1 MSKVDRQRFIEFVK
15 RSGLVEESVLSA
27 ALERAPVPAP
37 LSPLVG
43 PDAQGSPPLG
53 APIPSGNFENDPA
66 YETNSAADGKTEPSA
81 ANDSPAR
88 CDAEAKQLAD
98 WMVEQRLINRWQAD
112 HLLGGK
118 YKGFMLGKYRLLGHL
133 GTGGMSSVYLA
144 EHPVMERRVAI
155 KVLPRK
161 NVKNP
166 NYLDRFRREARAV
179 ASMDHPNIVRA
190 YDIDNDGDT
199 HFIVMEYVEGRDL
212 QRIVDQDGPAPI
224 DFAADCIG
232 QVAVGLDYA
241 HRQGLIHRDIKPANC
256 LVDTQATVKILD
268 LGLAKFSAEERPA
281 LSSIYNDNV
290 VGTAD
295 YLAPEQAVNSQ
306 TVDSRADIY
315 SLGCTLYFLLT
326 GHPPFPTG
334 TLAERL
340 LKHQSEVPQSIYKS
354 RPDSS
359 PALVDICQR
368 MMTKDKDLRYQ
379 SAAEVAN
386 ALSAFLK
393 SRRKEPPKWESI
405 PQPES
410 GAGKG
415 IGFGGIKPFP
425 AKPGVAGLGAMTPP
439 PARSPSDSKIGSS
452 VNEDLALAPLDEEH
466 VSSSDL
472 LGRVLASKRG
482 GSDRLKSHQKD
493 SDLRGRKDVDSLRN
507 ILTPLDRPREPESDP
522 SVMRRLSPRRKKE
535 ILPAWGWF
543 AIGAGL
549 LFFLFLVMFLAGNPD
564 P

>member
-1 MSKVDRQRFIEFVK
+1 MPKVDRQRFIEFVK
-15 RSGLVEESVLSA
+15 RSGLIEEIVLDS
-27 ALERAPVPAP
+27 ALERAPVPGP
-37 LSPLVG
+37 SSPADPISTDRLNNGSVNETDSGHG
-43 PDAQGSPPLG
+43 PSSNHSDGEESPPRW
-53 APIPSGNFENDPA
+53 DP
-66 YETNSAADGKTEPSA
+66 
-81 ANDSPAR
+81 
-88 CDAEAKQLAD
+88 EAKQLAD

-144 EHPVMERRVAI
+144 EHPVMERLVAI

-199 HFIVMEYVEGRDL
+199 HFLVMEYVEGRDL
-212 QRIVDQDGPAPI
+212 QRIVDHDGPAPI

-241 HRQGLIHRDIKPANC
+241 HRQGLIHRDVKPANC
-256 LVDTQATVKILD
+256 LVDPQGIVKILD
-268 LGLAKFSAEERPA
+268 LGLAKFSTEDRPA
-281 LSSIYNDNV
+281 LSSIYNDSV

-306 TVDSRADIY
+306 TVDTRADIY

-334 TLAERL
+334 TLTERL
-340 LKHQSEVPQSIYKS
+340 LKHQREVPQSIYKS
-354 RPDSS
+354 RPEAP

-368 MMTKDKDLRYQ
+368 MMTKDKDYRYQ
-379 SAAEVAN
+379 TAADVAN
-386 ALSAFLK
+386 ALSAFLT
-393 SRRKEPPKWESI
+393 SRRKEPPKWESN
-405 PQPES
+405 PQFDRNSAMGPS
-410 GAGKG
+410 
-415 IGFGGIKPFP
+415 FGGGKPFV

-439 PARSPSDSKIGSS
+439 PIRPASDSRIDSTA
-452 VNEDLALAPLDEEH
+452 NEDLSLAPLDEER

-472 LGRVLASKRG
+472 LGRAIASKGR
-482 GSDRLKSHQKD
+482 GSDITKAHAKD
-493 SDLRGRKDVDSLRN
+493 SDLRGKKNVDSLRN

-535 ILPAWGWF
+535 ILPVWGWF
-543 AIGAGL
+543 AIGASL
-549 LFFLFLVMFLAGNPD
+549 LFFLFLVMWLAGSPG